1 MKKLIAV
8 LAFAVASAIVFV
20 TIRPAFGGT
29 RYIAQSAGTFSGGT
43 VCNGQTTI
51 TPAIFNW
58 ITNSPG
64 DVNYICGTIIG
75 SAGEQLLTPK
85 GNGAVGNPVIIRFD
99 TGAILEAP
107 YFAPPPNGGCG
118 GAICLYGLSY
128 YTIDG
133 QKTGTIENTANGTT
147 LAYKQPTE
155 AIEGFNCNHCTVEN
169 LTIANMYVHTSTG
182 DTSANAVAQRCISFS
197 GSNWLIQNNVM
208 HDAGWCLY
216 NNFSNGDGN
225 VVIAG
230 NTIYN
235 TDHGWMLASQVSG
248 GSSGPFIFR
257 NNTVYGYANWDT
269 GLADVYHHDGI
280 HCFTSETHGSPAH
293 ITLLAIYDN
302 LFKGPVGQNITAHI
316 FLEGGSGSGSTPC
329 ADSTSGIAVYN
340 NVAIT
345 DQPINDG
352 LFGLYAGNATPTY
365 GGGVYNNT
373 IVSNAGTNSGVCFG
387 VGMAAGMTFE
397 NNAVSGCNQLMAE
410 LVTVPFS
417 PNYNRYGDGGN
428 NAFVCN
434 RNYWSPDAFS
444 LWKSCIKG
452 DANSAYK
459 TSLKLN
465 DTGIPQLRS
474 PVINAGTNLTSLCTG
489 NLASLCSD
497 YAGNSRPTSGPWT
510 VGAYATS
517 DSAPQPTHRPH
528 GKVVT
533 N

>member
-1 MKKLIAV
+1 
-8 LAFAVASAIVFV
+8 
-20 TIRPAFGGT
+20 
-29 RYIAQSAGTFSGGT
+29 
-43 VCNGQTTI
+43 
-51 TPAIFNW
+51 
-58 ITNSPG
+58 
-64 DVNYICGTIIG
+64 
-75 SAGEQLLTPK
+75 
-85 GNGAVGNPVIIRFD
+85 
-99 TGAILEAP
+99 
-107 YFAPPPNGGCG
+107 
-118 GAICLYGLSY
+118 
-128 YTIDG
+128 
-133 QKTGTIENTANGTT
+133 
-147 LAYKQPTE
+147 
-155 AIEGFNCNHCTVEN
+155 
-169 LTIANMYVHTSTG
+169 
-182 DTSANAVAQRCISFS
+182 
-197 GSNWLIQNNVM
+197 
-208 HDAGWCLY
+208 
-216 NNFSNGDGN
+216 
-225 VVIAG
+225 
-230 NTIYN
+230 
-235 TDHGWMLASQVSG
+235 MLASQVSG

-269 GLADVYHHDGI
+269 GSADYYHHDGI
-280 HCFTSETHGSPAH
+280 HCFTSGTNGSPAH

-340 NVAIT
+340 NVAIA

-410 LVTVPFS
+410 LVAVPFS

-434 RNYWSPDAFS
+434 RNYWPPEAFS

-452 DANSAYK
+452 DANSAYQ

-517 DSAPQPTHRPH
+517 DSGPQPTHRPH